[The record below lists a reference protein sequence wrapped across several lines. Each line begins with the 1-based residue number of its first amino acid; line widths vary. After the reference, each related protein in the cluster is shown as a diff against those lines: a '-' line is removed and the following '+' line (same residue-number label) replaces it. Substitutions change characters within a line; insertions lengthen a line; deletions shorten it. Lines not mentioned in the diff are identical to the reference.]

1 MKSTTSRNDQATTTN
16 ITTPYISLV
25 SVQEQGLLSEHI
37 RPATIKSLNNRDHID
52 AFVYK
57 ALRTTQNSFPHLIV
71 YLLSPRKIL
80 NHLTLLSYAC
90 GGLSKYVTT
99 IPLEV
104 ATSNEKSDSRRHKA
118 H

>member
-1 MKSTTSRNDQATTTN
+1 MKRTTSRNDQATTTS
-16 ITTPYISLV
+16 IEAPCISLV

-37 RPATIKSLNNRDHID
+37 RRLRLNLITVDHID

-57 ALRTTQNSFPHLIV
+57 ALRTTQNSFPYLIV

-80 NHLTLLSYAC
+80 NHLTLFSYAC
-90 GGLSKYVTT
+90 GGLSKYVAT

-104 ATSNEKSDSRRHKA
+104 ATSNEKPDSRRHKA